1 MAKIHCPGVFV
12 LNPKYKGI
20 LFTVA
25 SAAIFGFTP
34 ILTRIAYEGGAN
46 GVTMTFL
53 RAVIALPVLWF
64 IIHRRGLPLRVTP
77 GELKGVT
84 LAGIL
89 GSGATCIMLYMSYNY
104 ISVGLATTLH
114 FIYPLLV
121 AGACVLLFHERM
133 NFWKVFALAAGMA
146 GIVLS
151 VDFASPGGVTGM
163 ALALLSGVTYTFY
176 IIHVDKSGLKSMYYF
191 KLSFYLCVM
200 MALVS
205 GVYGLFAGALTFQLT
220 PMAWFF
226 AVLVSLFA
234 SVGALSLFQLGIRY
248 TGASTAAILST
259 LEPIT
264 SIVLGVLVLRE
275 EISLLKLAGCA
286 FILASVI
293 LITLAERKQPVSRE
307 V

>member
-1 MAKIHCPGVFV
+1 MR
-12 LNPKYKGI
+12 PKYKGI
-20 LFTVA
+20 LFTIA

-34 ILTRIAYEGGAN
+34 ILTRISYEGGAN

-77 GELKGVT
+77 GELKGVA

-133 NFWKVFALAAGMA
+133 NLWKIFALAAGMA

-163 ALALLSGVTYTFY
+163 VLALLSGVTYTFY
-176 IIHVDKSGLKSMYYF
+176 IIYVDKSGLKSMYYF

-205 GVYGLFAGALTFQLT
+205 GVYGLFAGMLTFQLT

-226 AVLVSLFA
+226 AILVSLFA

-275 EISLLKLAGCA
+275 DISVLKLAGCA
-286 FILASVI
+286 CILGSVV
-293 LITLAERKQPVSRE
+293 LITLAERKQPVSQTA
-307 V
+307 

>member
-1 MAKIHCPGVFV
+1 MNA
-12 LNPKYKGI
+12 KYKGI
-20 LFTVA
+20 LYTVA

-34 ILTRIAYEGGAN
+34 ILTRIAYGGGAN

-53 RAVIALPVLWF
+53 RAVLSLPVLWF
-64 IIHRRGLPLRVTP
+64 IVRRRKIPLRVTP
-77 GELKGVT
+77 GELRDVT
-84 LAGIL
+84 LSGIL

-121 AGACVLLFHERM
+121 AASCILLFRERM
-133 NFWKVFALAAGMA
+133 NLLKVCALAAGMA
-146 GIVLS
+146 GIAFS

-176 IIHVDKSGLKSMYYF
+176 IIYVDKSGLKSMYYF

-205 GVYGLFAGALTFQLT
+205 GVYGLMAGMLTFRLT
-220 PMAWFF
+220 PMAWLL

-264 SIVLGVLVLRE
+264 SIILGVVILKE
-275 EISLLKLAGCA
+275 QISVLKLAGCA
-286 FILASVI
+286 CILGSVV
-293 LITLAERKQPVSRE
+293 LITLAERRGQPRE
-307 V
+307 AKEAAEI

>member
-1 MAKIHCPGVFV
+1 MNAT
-12 LNPKYKGI
+12 YRGI
-20 LFTVA
+20 LYTVA

-34 ILTRIAYEGGAN
+34 ILTRIAYGGGAN

-53 RAVIALPVLWF
+53 RAVIALPVLF
-64 IIHRRGLPLRVTP
+64 AIVRRKGIPLRVTP
-77 GELKGVT
+77 EELKSAS

-89 GSGATCIMLYMSYNY
+89 GTGATCIMLYMSYNY

-121 AGACVLLFHERM
+121 AAACVALFRERM
-133 NFWKVFALAAGMA
+133 NGWKVCALAAGTL
-146 GIVLS
+146 GIALS

-163 ALALLSGVTYTFY
+163 ALALLSGATYTFY
-176 IIHVDKSGLKSMYYF
+176 IIYVDRSGLKNMYYF
-191 KLSFYLCVM
+191 KLSFYLCIM
-200 MALVS
+200 MALAS
-205 GVYGLFAGALTFQLT
+205 GVYGLLAGQLTFRLT

-226 AVLVSLFA
+226 AVLVSLFT

-264 SIVLGVLVLRE
+264 SIILGVLVLGER
-275 EISLLKLAGCA
+275 ISAAKLLGCA
-286 FILASVI
+286 CILGSVI
-293 LITLAERKQPVSRE
+293 LITLAERTRAERPQNPA
-307 V
+307 